1 MSEYTFRVEVTH
13 GQDQREVNA
22 DKFAEQD
29 GWLVFYRKPPT
40 GGIVEYWRVRLEC
53 VVSMET
59 RKFGSKNDAD

>member
-1 MSEYTFRVEVTH
+1 MSEYTFRVEVMH

-29 GWLVFYRKPPT
+29 GWLVFYRKPPQ
-40 GGIVEYWRVRLEC
+40 GGTIEYWRVRLDC

-59 RKFGSKNDAD
+59 CKRGGQNNG